1 MSATPLLILV
11 PARGGSKRLAN
22 KNVRPLAGRS
32 LIARTADAIAESGL
46 EAPVFLT
53 TDDDAIAAEGERAG
67 LLVPFRR
74 PPEIAGDN
82 APTIDAVLHA
92 LDWYR
97 DEHGHEPDAVMV
109 LQPTSPLRGGTVLRA
124 AVERLAARPDIDS
137 VVAMTATGL
146 PANRI
151 YFADAQGCGEAVS
164 EDRRYPVYLPNGALY
179 LARTEKVRAERT
191 LYAGTVLPLVL
202 DPARAID
209 IDTEEDWRL
218 AEAVLAAGELPPA
231 GSHEATAS
239 QPGTQR

>member
-1 MSATPLLILV
+1 MSKMPLLIIV

-46 EAPVFLT
+46 DAPVLLT

-67 LLVPFRR
+67 MRVPFRR
-74 PPEIAGDN
+74 PADIAGEA

-97 DEHGHEPDAVMV
+97 DEHDSEPDAVMV
-109 LQPTSPLRGGTVLRA
+109 LQPTSPLRGGAILRA
-124 AVERLAARPDIDS
+124 AVERLAERSDIDS
-137 VVAMTATGL
+137 VVAMTAVGV
-146 PANRI
+146 PANRM
-151 YFADAQGCGEAVS
+151 YFASAKGCAEAIS
-164 EDRRYPVYLPNGALY
+164 DDRRYPVYMPNGAVY
-179 LARTEKVRAERT
+179 LARTGRVRAERT

-202 DPARAID
+202 DPGRAID

-218 AEAVLAAGELPPA
+218 AEAVLAAGALTPD
-231 GSHEATAS
+231 GSHDVVPS
-239 QPGTQR
+239 LPDTQR